1 MKKAAFRKIVKETIL
16 NVLKEK
22 KQTLNEKFESKTAAM
37 MFKKLSGSDKRFFQ
51 GMANSY
57 DIDWANA
64 PESAWGKGANPKLVN
79 FFFVNKRKENPFAGY
94 NDWQTTVNPGLIGVT
109 RGKEKLHIVT
119 DRWNVEKKDRVSGEK
134 QVKGGY
140 RGRSDRDAMGA
151 GIQNLNNYKRFVEV
165 ADEVITL
172 DLNQLPSATQ
182 IKKDRAEAKRG
193 ATALL
198 DSKKVLEQNRKRYQK
213 LLQAKILAKGPDALK
228 KMLDEGTTL
237 VDKVFKFNTDML
249 KKGMVSSGWDS
260 YQTVTNKYGN
270 MVSAYENY
278 VREAANYKKA
288 AKKLVDMDDW
298 QKNYVASKAGEV
310 QGYLT
315 ELKKA
320 AEKVMDKNNFRKIY
334 KFSSSTKCNYST
346 NKYYVWY

>member
-1 MKKAAFRKIVKETIL
+1 MKKADFRKLVKETIL

-37 MFKKLSGSDKRFFQ
+37 MFKKLSGSDKKFFQ

-79 FFFVNKRKENPFAGY
+79 FFFVNKQKVNPFAGY
-94 NDWQTTVNPGLIGVT
+94 NDWQTTVRPGLIGVT

-119 DRWNVEKKDRVSGEK
+119 DRYSATPKAAGEK
-134 QVKGGY
+134 SVKGGF
-140 RGRSDRDAMGA
+140 RGRSDRDAMGL
-151 GIQNLNNYKRFVEV
+151 GIQNLNNYKRFAEV

-198 DSKKVLEQNRKRYQK
+198 DSKKVLEQNRKRYTK
-213 LLQAKILAKGPDALK
+213 LLQAKVLAKGPDALK
-228 KMLDEGTTL
+228 KMLDEGTSL
-237 VDKVFKFNTDML
+237 VDKVFKFNTAML

-260 YQTVTNKYGN
+260 YQTVSNKYGN

-288 AKKLVDMDDW
+288 AKKLVDLDDW
-298 QKNYVASKAGEV
+298 QKNYVAAKAGEV

-320 AEKVMDKNNFRKIY
+320 AEKVMDKNSFRKIY
-334 KFSSSTKCNYST
+334 N
-346 NKYYVWY
+346 

>member
-1 MKKAAFRKIVKETIL
+1 MKKSKFRTLVKETIL
-16 NVLKEK
+16 KVLKER
-22 KQTLNEKFESKTAAM
+22 KQLISEKFESKTAAM
-37 MFKKLSGSDKRFFQ
+37 MFKKLSGSDKKFFQ

-119 DRWNVEKKDRVSGEK
+119 DRWNVERKDKVAGEK
-134 QVKGGY
+134 QVKGGF
-140 RGRSDRDAMGA
+140 RGRSDRDAMGL
-151 GIQNLNNYKRFVEV
+151 GIQNLNNYKRFAEV

-198 DSKKVLEQNRKRYQK
+198 DSKKVLEQNRKRYTK
-213 LLQAKILAKGPDALK
+213 LLQAKVLAKGPDALK
-228 KMLDEGTTL
+228 KMLDEGTSL
-237 VDKVFKFNTDML
+237 VDKVFKFNTAML

-260 YQTVTNKYGN
+260 YQTVSNKYGN

-278 VREAANYKKA
+278 VREAASYNKSSKA
-288 AKKLVDMDDW
+288 LGDMDDW
-298 QKNYVASKAGEV
+298 QKSYVAKAAGEV
-310 QGYLT
+310 KGYLT
-315 ELKKA
+315 NLKKTA
-320 AEKVMDKNNFRKIY
+320 DKVMDKKNFRKLEGR
-334 KFSSSTKCNYST
+334 
-346 NKYYVWY
+346 